1 MNRQP
6 RRRAPLPAP
15 APGVV
20 KVRLSGEMTDI
31 SRAAE
36 MLTQAGVEVLDASGP
51 RTNREDPGV
60 RVYLTVRISPAE
72 GTADGNG

>member
-36 MLTQAGVEVLDASGP
+36 MLTQAGAEVLDASGP

-72 GTADGNG
+72 GMADGNG